1 MTVSRRS
8 TPGPFAKFLAV
19 LFILLF
25 GVTTPLVL
33 VALVARGLLFNPA
46 FFKRALAQAD
56 VYRELPH
63 AVASQLAASVVAD
76 PPEVPTD
83 SPEEGELG
91 LGAVF
96 AALPPQL
103 VETLIVR
110 LVPPEWMQAQ
120 VESVIDQ
127 VVAYL
132 DHGRGAPA
140 LTISL
145 AEIKAN
151 LQQGALE
158 SAMREVI
165 AGLPP
170 CTAEQLLTFSGEM
183 LSGQSAMLPVCQPP
197 ELMAEAFIATAKVTA
212 EGMLT
217 RMLPDELNLMQPFA
231 AAGGAATPLPFMQG
245 LDQLLVRVRLAKRI
259 AELSALVPLAL
270 LAVIA
275 LLTARTARL
284 ALRWQGAPLLL
295 AGVLSALMGLVLYLG
310 FGILVATVPMPP
322 GASGPAGLFGLAREV
337 AQGMVTTFVLWVEAG
352 AGAMLLAG
360 LVMTGVAGSLRR
372 RESASLTATN

>member
-1 MTVSRRS
+1 MTVSQRS

-25 GVTTPLVL
+25 SVTTPLVL
-33 VALVARGLLFNPA
+33 LALVARGLLFNPA

-56 VYRELPH
+56 VYRELPR
-63 AVASQLAASVVAD
+63 AVASQLAASVLAN
-76 PPEVPTD
+76 PPEATAEAPGGAEV
-83 SPEEGELG
+83 G

-103 VETLIVR
+103 VETLMVGLI
-110 LVPPEWMQAQ
+110 PADWMQAQ
-120 VESVIDQ
+120 VEGVIDQ
-127 VVAYL
+127 VTAYL
-132 DHGRGAPA
+132 DHGQGAPT

-145 AEIKAN
+145 LEVKTN

-158 SAMREVI
+158 SSMREFI

-170 CTAEQLLTFSGEM
+170 CTAEQLLTFGGEM
-183 LSGQSAMLPVCQPP
+183 LSDQSAMLPACQPP
-197 ELMAEAFIATAKVTA
+197 QVMAEAFIATAKVTV

-217 RMLPDELNLMQPFA
+217 RMLPDELNLMQPFGPV
-231 AAGGAATPLPFMQG
+231 GGAATPLPFMQG
-245 LDQLLVRVRLAKRI
+245 LEQLLSRVRLAKRV
-259 AELSALVPLAL
+259 AEVSALVPLVL
-270 LAVIA
+270 LAIIA
-275 LLTARTARL
+275 LLTARSARL
-284 ALRWQGAPLLL
+284 ALRWLGAPLLL
-295 AGVLSALMGLVLYLG
+295 AGVLSALLGLALYLA
-310 FGILVATVPMPP
+310 FGILAATVPMPP
-322 GASGPAGLFGLAREV
+322 GATGPSGLLGLAREV

-372 RESASLTATN
+372 REAG

>member
-1 MTVSRRS
+1 MTVTRTS
-8 TPGPFAKFLAV
+8 TPGAFAKFLAV

-25 GVTTPLVL
+25 SVTTPLVL
-33 VALVARGLLFNPA
+33 LALVARGLLFNPA

-56 VYRELPH
+56 VYRELPR
-63 AVASQLAASVVAD
+63 AVASQLAASVVAN
-76 PPEVPTD
+76 PPEATAEAPGV
-83 SPEEGELG
+83 GEVG

-110 LVPPEWMQAQ
+110 LIPPEWMQAQ

-127 VVAYL
+127 VTAYL
-132 DHGRGAPA
+132 DHGQGAPT

-145 AEIKAN
+145 AEIKTN

-158 SAMREVI
+158 SALREFM

-170 CTAEQLLTFSGEM
+170 CTAEQLLTFGGEM
-183 LSGQSAMLPVCQPP
+183 LSGQSAMLPACQP
-197 ELMAEAFIATAKVTA
+197 AEVLAEVFIATAKVTA

-217 RMLPDELNLMQPFA
+217 RMLPDELNLMQPFGPA
-231 AAGGAATPLPFMQG
+231 GAAGTPPPFMQG
-245 LDQLLVRVRLAKRI
+245 LEQLLSRVRLAKRV
-259 AELSALVPLAL
+259 AEVSALVPLVL
-270 LAVIA
+270 LAIIA

-284 ALRWQGAPLLL
+284 ALRWLGAPLLT
-295 AGVLSALMGLVLYLG
+295 AGVLSALLGLALYLG
-310 FGILVATVPMPP
+310 FGILAAAAPMPL
-322 GASGPAGLFGLAREV
+322 GASGPTGLLGLAREV

-372 RESASLTATN
+372 REPG

>member
-1 MTVSRRS
+1 MTISRRS

-25 GVTTPLVL
+25 SVTTPLVL
-33 VALVARGLLFNPA
+33 LALVARGLLFNPA

-56 VYRELPH
+56 VYRELPR
-63 AVASQLAASVVAD
+63 AVASQLAASVLSN
-76 PPEVPTD
+76 PPEATAEAPGGAEV
-83 SPEEGELG
+83 G

-103 VETLIVR
+103 VETLMVR
-110 LVPPEWMQAQ
+110 LIPSDWMQAQ

-127 VVAYL
+127 VTAYL
-132 DHGRGAPA
+132 DHGQGAPT

-145 AEIKAN
+145 AEIKTN

-158 SAMREVI
+158 SAMREFI

-170 CTAEQLLTFSGEM
+170 CTAEQLLTFGGEM
-183 LSGQSAMLPVCQPP
+183 LSGQSAMLPACQPP
-197 ELMAEAFIATAKVTA
+197 EVLAEAFIATAKVTA

-217 RMLPDELNLMQPFA
+217 RMLPDELNLMQPFGPV
-231 AAGGAATPLPFMQG
+231 GGTATPLPFMQG
-245 LDQLLVRVRLAKRI
+245 LEQILSRVRLAKRV
-259 AELSALVPLAL
+259 AEVSALVPLML
-270 LAVIA
+270 LAIIA
-275 LLTARTARL
+275 LLTARSARL
-284 ALRWQGAPLLL
+284 ALRWLGAPLLW
-295 AGVLSALMGLVLYLG
+295 AGVLSALMGLVLYLA
-310 FGILVATVPMPP
+310 FGILAATVPMPL
-322 GASGPAGLFGLAREV
+322 GASGPGGLFGLAREV
-337 AQGMVTTFVLWVEAG
+337 GQGLVTTFVLWVEAG

-372 RESASLTATN
+372 REAG

>member
-1 MTVSRRS
+1 MTISRRS

-25 GVTTPLVL
+25 AVTTPLVL
-33 VALVARGLLFNPA
+33 LALVARGLLFNPA

-56 VYRELPH
+56 VYRELPQ
-63 AVASQLAASVVAD
+63 AVASQLTASVLTH
-76 PPEVPTD
+76 PPEATAEAPGGA
-83 SPEEGELG
+83 EMG

-110 LVPPEWMQAQ
+110 LIPPEWMQAQ

-127 VVAYL
+127 VTAYL
-132 DHGRGAPA
+132 DHGQGAPT

-145 AEIKAN
+145 AEIKTN

-158 SAMREVI
+158 SAMREFI

-170 CTAEQLLTFSGEM
+170 CTAEQLLSFGGEM
-183 LSGQSAMLPVCQPP
+183 LSGQSAMLPACQPP
-197 ELMAEAFIATAKVTA
+197 QVMAEAFIATAKVTT

-217 RMLPDELNLMQPFA
+217 RMLPDELNLMQPFGPV
-231 AAGGAATPLPFMQG
+231 GGAAAPLPFMQG
-245 LDQLLVRVRLAKRI
+245 LEQLLSRVRLAKRV
-259 AELSALVPLAL
+259 AELSGLVPLVL
-270 LAVIA
+270 LVIIA
-275 LLTARTARL
+275 LLTARSARL
-284 ALRWQGAPLLL
+284 ALRWLGAPLLS
-295 AGVLSALMGLVLYLG
+295 AGVLSALMGLVLYLA
-310 FGILVATVPMPP
+310 FGILAATVPMPP
-322 GASGPAGLFGLAREV
+322 GATGPSGLLGLAREV
-337 AQGMVTTFVLWVEAG
+337 AQGLVTTFVLWVEAG
-352 AGAMLLAG
+352 AGAMILAG

-372 RESASLTATN
+372 KEIV